1 MQFNLIPADFKSD
14 PFTSKF
20 AEPVGLVVITDDN
33 GNIRITHETNRTFDG
48 NAWEATAWGF
58 LELFCLL
65 TKRYVRFL
73 VPVAE
78 GHTVQSINQS
88 PLVGEMFKASND
100 TIITVRKVRNV
111 VHGEDIIF
119 TDGELVTFA
128 AKHVQLSFCN
138 QWGSHVHVFCK
149 GSDTL
154 GS

>member
-1 MQFNLIPADFKSD
+1 MQFNLIPADFKSYS
-14 PFTSKF
+14 FTSKF
-20 AEPVGLVVITDDN
+20 AEPVELGVIADGN
-33 GNIRITHETNRTFDG
+33 SNIRITHETNRTFDG
-48 NAWEATAWGF
+48 NAWEATALGF

-100 TIITVRKVRNV
+100 TIITVRTLRNV
-111 VHGEDIIF
+111 IHGEDIIF

-138 QWGSHVHVFCK
+138 WWGARVHVFCK